1 MKKRKLLAVLLLFI
15 LLLGTVS
22 LTACGK
28 NKDAET
34 NAKSLL
40 NSAEATCS
48 SEDEPVSVSI
58 KKISLLKTQTAHN
71 HEYSYFLVKT
81 DSYDW
86 GYAELCDGEVV
97 TFAVGYSRSVA
108 KTRCEDLADYRTSK
122 LGGIG
127 Q

>member
-1 MKKRKLLAVLLLFI
+1 MKKWLAIFLAVLSLV
-15 LLLGTVS
+15 T
-22 LTACGK
+22 LTACGGD
-28 NKDAET
+28 KDAET
-34 NAKSLL
+34 NAKSIL
-40 NSAEATCS
+40 NAAEAECS

-71 HEYSYFLVKT
+71 KEYSYFLVKT

-86 GYAELCDGEVV
+86 GYAELCEGEVV

-108 KTRCEDLADYRTSK
+108 KTRCEDLADWRLSK

>member
-1 MKKRKLLAVLLLFI
+1 MKKWFALFLVVLTLV
-15 LLLGTVS
+15 T

-48 SEDEPVSVSI
+48 AEDEPVSVSI
-58 KKISLLKTQTAHN
+58 KKIRLLETQTAHN

-97 TFAVGYSRSVA
+97 TFAVGYSRSNA
-108 KTRCEDLADYRTSK
+108 KTRCEDLAAFRLSK
-122 LGGIG
+122 HGGIG

>member
-1 MKKRKLLAVLLLFI
+1 MKKWLAIFLVALSLM
-15 LLLGTVS
+15 TV
-22 LTACGK
+22 TACGGD
-28 NKDAET
+28 KDAET
-34 NAKSLL
+34 NAKSIL
-40 NSAEATCS
+40 NAAEADCS

-71 HEYSYFLVKT
+71 KGYSYFLVKT

-86 GYAELCDGEVV
+86 GYAELCEGEVV

>member
-1 MKKRKLLAVLLLFI
+1 MKKWLAIFLVALSLM
-15 LLLGTVS
+15 TV
-22 LTACGK
+22 TACGGD
-28 NKDAET
+28 KDAET
-34 NAKSLL
+34 NAKSIL
-40 NSAEATCS
+40 NAAEADCS

-71 HEYSYFLVKT
+71 KEYSYFLVKT

-86 GYAELCDGEVV
+86 GYAELCEGEVV

-108 KTRCEDLADYRTSK
+108 KTRCEDLADWRLSK

>member
-1 MKKRKLLAVLLLFI
+1 MKKWLALLLVV
-15 LLLGTVS
+15 LSLVT
-22 LTACGK
+22 LTACEGD
-28 NKDAET
+28 KDAET
-34 NAKSLL
+34 NAKSIL
-40 NSAEATCS
+40 NAAEADCS
-48 SEDEPVSVSI
+48 SEDESVSVSI

-71 HEYSYFLVKT
+71 KEYSYFLVKT

-86 GYAELCDGEVV
+86 GYAELCEGEVV

>member
-1 MKKRKLLAVLLLFI
+1 MKKWLALLLVV
-15 LLLGTVS
+15 LSLVT
-22 LTACGK
+22 LTACGGD
-28 NKDAET
+28 KDAET
-34 NAKSLL
+34 NAKSIL
-40 NSAEATCS
+40 NAAEANCS

-58 KKISLLKTQTAHN
+58 KKISLLNTQTAHN
-71 HEYSYFLVKT
+71 KEYSYFLVKT

-86 GYAELCDGEVV
+86 GYAELCEGEVV

-108 KTRCEDLADYRTSK
+108 KTRCEDLADYRTSE

>member
-1 MKKRKLLAVLLLFI
+1 MKKWLALLLVV
-15 LLLGTVS
+15 LSLVT
-22 LTACGK
+22 LTACGGD
-28 NKDAET
+28 KDAET
-34 NAKSLL
+34 NAKSIL
-40 NSAEATCS
+40 NAAKADCS

-71 HEYSYFLVKT
+71 KEYSYFLVKT

-86 GYAELCDGEVV
+86 GYAELCEGEVV

>member
-1 MKKRKLLAVLLLFI
+1 MKKWLALLLVV
-15 LLLGTVS
+15 LSLVT
-22 LTACGK
+22 LTACGGD
-28 NKDAET
+28 KDAET
-34 NAKSLL
+34 NAKSIL
-40 NSAEATCS
+40 NAAEADCS

-71 HEYSYFLVKT
+71 KEYSYFLVKT

-86 GYAELCDGEVV
+86 GYAELCEGEVV

>member
-1 MKKRKLLAVLLLFI
+1 MKKWLAIFLVVLSLV
-15 LLLGTVS
+15 T
-22 LTACGK
+22 LTACGGD
-28 NKDAET
+28 KDAET
-34 NAKSLL
+34 NAKSIL
-40 NSAEATCS
+40 NAAEADCS
-48 SEDEPVSVSI
+48 SEDELVSVSI

-71 HEYSYFLVKT
+71 KEYSYFLVKT

-86 GYAELCDGEVV
+86 GYAELCEGEVV

>member
-1 MKKRKLLAVLLLFI
+1 MKRTTVLSVLLALVMLVGML
-15 LLLGTVS
+15 S

-40 NSAEATCS
+40 NSAKATCS

-58 KKISLLKTQTAHN
+58 KKIRLLETQTAHN

-97 TFAVGYSRSVA
+97 TFAVGYSRANA
-108 KTRCEDLADYRTSK
+108 KTRCEDQAEWRLSK
-122 LGGIG
+122 QGGIG